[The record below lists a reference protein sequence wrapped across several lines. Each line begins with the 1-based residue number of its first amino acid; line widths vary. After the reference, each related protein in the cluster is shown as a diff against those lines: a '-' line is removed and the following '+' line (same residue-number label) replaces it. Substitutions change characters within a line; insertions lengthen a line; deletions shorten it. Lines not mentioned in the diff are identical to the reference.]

1 MAERRRPVGPT
12 RGAGRDATPS
22 ANGHRPS
29 SRRNRTEPRKLGP
42 FQKPR
47 GVVYATITGILALL
61 LLITLIQAAR
71 QGPPTPAAASPSA
84 SPAASAS
91 AVPTVVSRNYSA
103 PPPMTIDT
111 TRTYTATMVTDKG
124 TIVLE
129 LDPKLAP
136 VTVNNFVFLAK
147 HDFYNGLTFHRVV
160 PGFVIQGGDPTAT
173 GGGGPGYTFADE
185 PVKGQYTQGC
195 LAMANSGPNTNGSQ
209 FFICTANDTSLPPK
223 YNLFG
228 RVTKGMD
235 VALKIQVGDHIKSVT
250 IS

>member
-1 MAERRRPVGPT
+1 
-12 RGAGRDATPS
+12 
-22 ANGHRPS
+22 
-29 SRRNRTEPRKLGP
+29 
-42 FQKPR
+42 
-47 GVVYATITGILALL
+47 
-61 LLITLIQAAR
+61 
-71 QGPPTPAAASPSA
+71 
-84 SPAASAS
+84 
-91 AVPTVVSRNYSA
+91 
-103 PPPMTIDT
+103 MTIDT
-111 TRTYTATMVTDKG
+111 TRTYTATMITDKG
-124 TIVLE
+124 AIVLE

-160 PGFVIQGGDPTAT
+160 AGFVIQGGDPTAT

-228 RVTKGMD
+228 HVTKGMD
-235 VALKIQVGDHIKSVT
+235 VALKIQVGDHIKSIT